1 MRGLGILASALVLS
15 APAWAS
21 GFETQTRMNMPGITS
36 ETGAGQITSVK
47 PGEPIAIACNALM
60 AGPGADV
67 RVVLTLAPV
76 SGETETGYQKLMATN
91 EEVLK
96 GAVHAV
102 PYSRYS
108 GPGKS
113 HGASQGLCGER
124 QGLAILRRRPDENCL
139 S

>member
-96 GAVHAV
+96 GAVRFRI
-102 PYSRYS
+102 PDT
-108 GPGKS
+108 
-113 HGASQGLCGER
+113 QGLENHTVHLRVYVVSDKGSQSCDA
-124 QGLAILRRRPDENCL
+124 GLMKIV
-139 S
+139 